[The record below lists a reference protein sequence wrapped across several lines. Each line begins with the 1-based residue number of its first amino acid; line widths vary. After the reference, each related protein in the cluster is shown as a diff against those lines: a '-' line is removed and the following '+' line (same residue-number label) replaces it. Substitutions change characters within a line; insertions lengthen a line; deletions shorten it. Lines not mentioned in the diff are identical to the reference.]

1 MLINDAY
8 KAYIIEETDHSF
20 MIEKNNDK
28 QYYEVLESINTLS
41 NDAFCVLNHLLLM
54 KETKKLLN
62 KSFTKKQTLRK
73 CTRI

>member
-41 NDAFCVLNHLLLM
+41 NDAFCVLNHLFVN
-54 KETKKLLN
+54 E
-62 KSFTKKQTLRK
+62 
-73 CTRI
+73 

>member
-28 QYYEVLESINTLS
+28 QYYEVLRSYKYTIKRRILRVKS
-41 NDAFCVLNHLLLM
+41 SFC
-54 KETKKLLN
+54 
-62 KSFTKKQTLRK
+62 
-73 CTRI
+73 